1 MLIVSDERFH
11 LFKQDKELSSMMC
24 RRIAILVLAID
35 SLTIQKGEDFWRV
48 GPINR
53 HKPTKSD
60 M

>member
-11 LFKQDKELSSMMC
+11 LFKQDKELSSVMC
-24 RRIAILVLAID
+24 RRIDILVLAVD
-35 SLTIQKGEDFWRV
+35 SLTVQNGKHFWRV

-53 HKPTKSD
+53 HKPTKFY